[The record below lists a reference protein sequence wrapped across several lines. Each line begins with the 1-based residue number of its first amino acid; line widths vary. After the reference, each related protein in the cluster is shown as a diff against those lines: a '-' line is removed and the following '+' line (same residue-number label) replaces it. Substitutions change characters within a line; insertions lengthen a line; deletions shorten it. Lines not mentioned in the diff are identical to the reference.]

1 MADFKSGARKTS
13 VPQRGPNQL
22 MSSLSKAA
30 TDAEVA
36 AAATYFSAL
45 KPKSI
50 IRVVET
56 ETVPKSYVA

>member
-1 MADFKSGARKTS
+1 
-13 VPQRGPNQL
+13 